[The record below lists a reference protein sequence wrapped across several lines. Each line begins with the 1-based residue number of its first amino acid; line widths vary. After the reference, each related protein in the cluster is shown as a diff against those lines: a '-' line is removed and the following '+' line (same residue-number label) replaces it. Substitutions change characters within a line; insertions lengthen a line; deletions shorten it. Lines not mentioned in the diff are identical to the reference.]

1 MRWNSEERA
10 FAVEAYFSSG
20 RSVIATQRAFR
31 NRFNL
36 APLAPVP
43 DRKSIVTWVTTFR
56 QTASATKRRTG
67 VPRPVRSPENIEAVR
82 ASMLRSPRRSARKHA
97 SALGLSDRSVRR
109 ILRDDLHF
117 HPYKMA
123 IVQELSERDFNSRMN
138 ACELLLDVVPEGAIV
153 FLAMKPI
160 FICVGRLTNKTCAT
174 GLTPT
179 LENCI
184 KGLCIHPKSQCGV
197 QFPQLELLVPGF
209 LRKMRLQ

>member
-20 RSVIATQRAFR
+20 CSTA
-31 NRFNL
+31 
-36 APLAPVP
+36 
-43 DRKSIVTWVTTFR
+43 IVTWVTTFR

-97 SALGLSDRSVRR
+97 SALRLSDRSVRR

-123 IVQELSERDFNSRMN
+123 IVQELSEQD
-138 ACELLLDVVPEGAIV
+138 GARHPRHGFPNEV
-153 FLAMKPI
+153 KGGPPQFLKKVKALQQSI
-160 FICVGRLTNKTCAT
+160 ADDLT
-174 GLTPT
+174 
-179 LENCI
+179 
-184 KGLCIHPKSQCGV
+184 
-197 QFPQLELLVPGF
+197 FPS
-209 LRKMRLQ
+209 